1 MCSFDEDEIRFIACH
16 NAYTILGY
24 IIFRSGAWFSNFLT
38 HYLFNAKNFKVG
50 KSCQFVKPY

>member
-1 MCSFDEDEIRFIACH
+1 MCSFDEDEMRFIACH

-24 IIFRSGAWFSNFLT
+24 IIFPSCMVLDFLT

-50 KSCQFVKPY
+50 KSCKFVKHY